1 MFDELESPIE
11 KGKGLYWNQALM
23 YIAFQKRLMGLNFT
37 K

>member
-11 KGKGLYWNQALM
+11 EEKDWRK
-23 YIAFQKRLMGLNFT
+23 YIPFQKRLMGLNCT